1 MMNDDGQQKI
11 NSGHLQRNA
20 YLYIRQSTLHQVFEN
35 TESTKRQY
43 ALRQRAIALGW
54 PIEQVIVIDNDQGQS
69 GALENREGFQKLV
82 AEVGMG
88 QAGLVMGLEVS
99 RLARNS
105 VDWHRLLQICHLTK
119 TLILDEDGLYDPCNF
134 NDRILLGLKGT
145 MSEAEL
151 HILQARLQGG
161 IRSKAQRGEL
171 RLPLPVGFIY
181 DPQGKVILDPDRQV
195 QKAIH
200 IFFQTYQR
208 IGSAWGVVRFF
219 RDEGFSFPRRLRC
232 GINKDQLIWGQLR
245 CSRALQMLHN
255 PRYAG
260 AFVFGQTHTFRDV
273 DGRTHTQKQ
282 TQDHWHTLILD
293 AHSGYISWEQYQE
306 NICNLQAYAQSH
318 GLDRKKSPPGQGPA
332 LLQGLAVCG
341 ICGQRMTLRY
351 HRRCGQLIPDYICQ
365 KEKIE
370 HGGEICQQILGRDID
385 KAIGELLVEMV
396 KPVTLE
402 VAWAVQQELQ
412 LRFKEA
418 DQLRLQQVERA
429 RYEADLAKN
438 RYMQVDP
445 NNRLVA
451 DELEADWNIKL
462 RALAEVRQ
470 HYEQD
475 RQTDQMKLDDQ
486 TKAKILALATDFPQV
501 WHASQTSSQER
512 KRMVRLL
519 IEDVT
524 LIKADHVIA
533 HVRFKAGTVST
544 ITVPLPLN
552 SWQARMTQPEVIA
565 DIDHLLD
572 MHTESQIASILN
584 QRGCLSGMQRPFTP
598 RIVAN
603 IRRRYQLKTR
613 YERLRAAGMLTLH
626 EMAAQLSVHPDTVR
640 IWQKHGLIQA
650 LPYNDKNQ
658 CLYKLLADHKPC
670 KSQGKKLSHRRGFSQ
685 FLSQATNEVQNE
697 V

>member
-1 MMNDDGQQKI
+1 M
-11 NSGHLQRNA
+11 
-20 YLYIRQSTLHQVFEN
+20 
-35 TESTKRQY
+35 
-43 ALRQRAIALGW
+43 
-54 PIEQVIVIDNDQGQS
+54 
-69 GALENREGFQKLV
+69 
-82 AEVGMG
+82 
-88 QAGLVMGLEVS
+88 
-99 RLARNS
+99 
-105 VDWHRLLQICHLTK
+105 C
-119 TLILDEDGLYDPCNF
+119 CN
-134 NDRILLGLKGT
+134 
-145 MSEAEL
+145 EWA
-151 HILQARLQGG
+151 
-161 IRSKAQRGEL
+161 
-171 RLPLPVGFIY
+171 
-181 DPQGKVILDPDRQV
+181 
-195 QKAIH
+195 
-200 IFFQTYQR
+200 
-208 IGSAWGVVRFF
+208 
-219 RDEGFSFPRRLRC
+219 
-232 GINKDQLIWGQLR
+232 
-245 CSRALQMLHN
+245 
-255 PRYAG
+255 
-260 AFVFGQTHTFRDV
+260 QTHTFRDV

-462 RALAEVRQ
+462 RALAEARQ

-519 IEDVT
+519 IEDV
-524 LIKADHVIA
+524 
-533 HVRFKAGTVST
+533 
-544 ITVPLPLN
+544 
-552 SWQARMTQPEVIA
+552 
-565 DIDHLLD
+565 
-572 MHTESQIASILN
+572 
-584 QRGCLSGMQRPFTP
+584 
-598 RIVAN
+598 
-603 IRRRYQLKTR
+603 
-613 YERLRAAGMLTLH
+613 
-626 EMAAQLSVHPDTVR
+626 
-640 IWQKHGLIQA
+640 
-650 LPYNDKNQ
+650 
-658 CLYKLLADHKPC
+658 
-670 KSQGKKLSHRRGFSQ
+670 
-685 FLSQATNEVQNE
+685 
-697 V
+697 